1 MSDKDRLI
9 SREEGEERLPKY
21 RTTKD
26 ITDKPSWYFGNGF
39 VLFWMLLF
47 FAVVIPLMNRLPT
60 ALNIEETSSGEFI
73 GERAYNTLNN
83 LVNIGSKVVGSTT
96 NEVSTVDFLLT
107 EIEDIKQDML
117 SDYYDLEVDVQQ
129 TSGSFR
135 YSHLLNMY
143 QGVQNVIVKLSSK
156 NSSSE
161 SYLLVNS
168 HFDTVLTSPGA
179 GDDGFMVAVML
190 EVLRVMATTNKQH
203 FEHPVVFLFNGAEEA
218 ALQASHGFITQHKW
232 APNCKA
238 LINLDAAGSGG
249 REFLFQSGPYHPW
262 LVNYYKK
269 SAKHPGA
276 TTLGEEVFQAGLI
289 PSDTDFAA
297 FVEFGKIPGLD
308 IAQGMNGF
316 VYHTKYD
323 RVDVIPR
330 GSIQNTGDN
339 ILGLVRAL
347 ANAPEMYNT
356 EAYAT
361 GHAVFFDFLGLFFIS
376 YSAETGTIVNYC
388 AAGVTLLLIFISV
401 WRMSTL
407 SELSSC
413 SVFQRLIFLV
423 IIQIVGLVLALALP
437 LQVAYYF
444 DSIGKSL
451 TYFSSS
457 WLLIG
462 LYICP
467 SLIGLSLPITI
478 YYLLQQNIK
487 LPFNYHLQLGL
498 HSWAI
503 VLSVLDIVL
512 TMWGIRSAYI
522 FTIPI
527 VFYAGAMIA
536 NMVTTFHDRGYSWAG
551 LVMAGQAM
559 PFLYSSSLFYLVI
572 SVMIPMNGRSGS
584 SSNPDLFIA
593 ALGGV
598 GTILS
603 LGFLIPLINMFRK
616 PITVIL
622 TLLLA
627 SAVTI
632 YLASSTEIGFPY
644 RVRTNSFRAT
654 YQHVRK
660 IYYEYGGRVS
670 FDESGYLFSFQ
681 DRREAEPMNG
691 VRLTGARFLREDCEK
706 HMMCGM
712 PLFDERWVANRL
724 EGIWVHRADHVVPPV
739 TTNLTLLSKTVLENN
754 TTVRYEFELEGPDH
768 MSLFIQPEVD
778 DFVTLSNWS
787 FPLSYLQNPPEYPLP
802 YHIYYTYGIITTPL
816 KFFLEFSKANGNF
829 EVPIFQLGVSGHCIG
844 GSGDALSQ
852 KFANSF
858 PSYTS
863 VVEWPSTYLRYIY

>member
-1 MSDKDRLI
+1 
-9 SREEGEERLPKY
+9 
-21 RTTKD
+21 
-26 ITDKPSWYFGNGF
+26 SWYFGTGF

-47 FAVVIPLMNRLPT
+47 FAVVIPLMNRLPP
-60 ALNIEETSSGEFI
+60 ALSTEDASSGEFI
-73 GERAYNTLNN
+73 GERAYNTLDR
-83 LVNIGSKVVGSTT
+83 LVNIGTKVVGSNT
-96 NEVSTVDFLLT
+96 NEVSTVVFLLS
-107 EIEDIKQDML
+107 EIADIRKDML
-117 SDYYDLEVDVQQ
+117 DEYYSLEVNVQQ
-129 TSGSFR
+129 ASGSFR

-179 GDDGFMVAVML
+179 GDDGFMVATML
-190 EVLRVMATTNKQH
+190 EVLRVMATTEKY
-203 FEHPVVFLFNGAEEA
+203 FEHPIVFLFNGAEEA

-232 APNCKA
+232 ASNCKA

-323 RVDVIPR
+323 RMDVIPR

-356 EAYAT
+356 QAYEE
-361 GHAVFFDFLGLFFIS
+361 GHAVFFDFLGLFFVS
-376 YSAETGTIVNYC
+376 YSEETGTMLNYS

-401 WRMSTL
+401 WRMSAL
-407 SELSSC
+407 SALSTC
-413 SVFQRLIFLV
+413 HVFQRLIILV
-423 IIQIVGLVLALALP
+423 IIQIIGLVLAMALP
-437 LQVAYYF
+437 LQVAHYF
-444 DSIGKSL
+444 DSFGMSL
-451 TYFSSS
+451 TYFSRPY
-457 WLLIG
+457 LLIG

-478 YYLLQQNIK
+478 YYILQQRIK

-503 VLSVLDIVL
+503 VLSVLDILL
-512 TMWGIRSAYI
+512 TIRGIRSAYI
-522 FTIPI
+522 VTIPI
-527 VFYAGAMIA
+527 VFYALAMIL
-536 NMVTTFHDRGYSWAG
+536 NMLTTFHDRGYSWAG
-551 LVMAGQAM
+551 LVMAGQVM
-559 PFLYSSSLFYLVI
+559 PFLYSSSLFHLVI
-572 SVMIPMNGRSGS
+572 AVMIPMNGRSGS
-584 SSNPDLFIA
+584 STNPDLFIA
-593 ALGGV
+593 ILAGI

-622 TLLLA
+622 VLLFT

-632 YLASSTEIGFPY
+632 YLASSTEMGFPY
-644 RVRTNSFRAT
+644 RARTNTFRAT

-660 IYYEYGGRVS
+660 IYYEYDGRVS
-670 FDESGYLFSFQ
+670 IDESGYLFSFQ

-691 VRLTGARFLREDCEK
+691 VRLTGARYLREDCEK
-706 HMMCGM
+706 HMMCGV
-712 PLFDERWVANRL
+712 PLFDERWVENRL
-724 EGIWVHRADHVVPPV
+724 EGIWVHRADNVVPPV
-739 TTNLTLLSKTVLENN
+739 ATNLTLLSKTVLENN
-754 TTVRYEFELEGPDH
+754 TTVRFEFELKGPDH
-768 MSLFIQPEVD
+768 MSLFIQPYED
-778 DFVTLSNWS
+778 DYATLSNWS
-787 FPLSYLQNPPEYPLP
+787 FPLSYLEDPPAYPLP

-816 KFFLEFSKANGNF
+816 YFFLEITKLNGNF
-829 EVPIFQLGVSGHCIG
+829 DVPLVQVGVSGHCING
-844 GSGDALSQ
+844 PGDALSE
-852 KFANSF
+852 KFAKSF
-858 PSYTS
+858 PAYTS
-863 VVEWPSTYLRYIY
+863 VVAWPSTYLRYIF